1 MKEKEYMHIEVA
13 PYALP
18 STIYALWHNGVR
30 SFAITQQ
37 DNDLYIGIEV
47 DYLRKVVYNEYNKGE
62 CCSPNKEE

>member
-1 MKEKEYMHIEVA
+1 MEEKEYMHIQVA

-47 DYLRKVVYNEYNKGE
+47 DYLRKVVYNIKDKTN
-62 CCSPNKEE
+62 CCNQKKED